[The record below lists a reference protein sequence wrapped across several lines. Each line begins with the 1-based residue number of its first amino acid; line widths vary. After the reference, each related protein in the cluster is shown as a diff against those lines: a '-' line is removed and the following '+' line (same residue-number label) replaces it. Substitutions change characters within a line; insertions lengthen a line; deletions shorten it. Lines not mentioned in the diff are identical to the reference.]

1 MTITNHQTRIP
12 NHQQLN
18 KSMSH
23 FSITTKC
30 WLSVCLLLIGSAGLY
45 SCLSSRQ
52 AAAKAT
58 PPRILVFSKTAGF
71 KHASIPQGMAAIL
84 KLGQEN
90 GFRVDT
96 TKNAAYFQDDSL
108 KNYQAVVFLSTTQN
122 VLDDRQQVAFE
133 RYIQAGGGF
142 AGIHAAADTEYDWP
156 WYNKLVGAQF
166 LSHPHNQTAAIQ
178 VTDKN
183 HPATA
188 ALPDTWTRLDEWY
201 NYKSIY
207 PNIKVLATLN
217 ESTYEGGENGQEH
230 PIIWYHD
237 FDGGRAFYTGL
248 GHTNESYSDPVFLGH
263 LLGGIKYAIGEGKP
277 LNYSRAYAMPVPEE
291 TRFVKTVLVN
301 DLNEPMELAV
311 APDGRVF
318 YGQLRGRLE
327 VYNPATRQAIVAR
340 DFPVVTKEGLGLLG
354 VTLDPDFMT
363 NQYLYVFYTPM
374 PQDPQY
380 RKLLPQDY
388 KADATT
394 IEIINANKVLK
405 HYISRFTVKPDNT
418 LDVASEKVLLQ
429 FPIELEASA
438 HHGGSLAFD
447 KDKNLIIATGDN
459 TVPFQSNG
467 HAPIDEI
474 PGRIVYD
481 AQRSSANTNDL
492 RGKVLRIHPE
502 ADGSYTIPA
511 GNLFPKGT
519 ANTRPEIYTMGLRNP
534 YRLTTHPASGVVY
547 WGEIGPDAGTDSP
560 LQGPRGYDEFN
571 QAKKAGNFGW
581 PYAIGD
587 LKPYN
592 DYNFATKVGGA
603 PFHPAAPV
611 NNSPNNT
618 GLQQLPPARSAMIW
632 YPYAPSKEFPELGQ
646 GGRSAMAGEFY
657 HYNPNGTNKTSLPAY
672 YHNGLFVFDWMRNW
686 VKVLRFDANENYVR
700 SEDFLPVTGD
710 FRRPIDLAFGQD
722 GVMYMLEY
730 GSIYGIDNNDAR
742 LVKLEY
748 NPGNRAPVA
757 QASVSDSIGLAP
769 LKVTFSSKGTR
780 DDDQEDNLSYQWLF
794 DGRTVGSTE
803 ANPSYTYAANGTYK
817 AILKVSDKAGA
828 VAQDT
833 LEVKVCNALPEVAIQ
848 LSGNQS
854 FYWDHAAVKYAVK
867 ITDKEDAKI
876 DRKQVRVYF
885 DYNPQPVRNVAQLG
899 HQILNSVETNALGKS
914 LVAGSDCKA
923 CHTLDKVS
931 VGPAFV
937 AVAQRYKDN
946 KSAVDQLARKIIDGG
961 GGNWGEHAMSA
972 HPQVSVADAS
982 EMVKYIL
989 SLTDAKKERVNLPL
1003 QGTVSFKEHV
1013 GKKESG
1019 QYTLLAAYTD
1029 KGGKAVG
1036 PLTQSKLVL
1045 LRPARLR
1052 AAEADQL
1059 YRITRTGNSLSKP
1072 GHGAYLLFKDI
1083 DLTDVG
1089 QLTYRLA
1096 SKDRDGAIELR
1107 LDSPKGP
1114 VISRAD
1120 FTPTGA
1126 WDKRTEI
1133 TARLQPTA
1141 GRHNLYFMPVKK
1153 ELPNNEL
1160 VSLDWIEFKK

>member
-1 MTITNHQTRIP
+1 
-12 NHQQLN
+12 
-18 KSMSH
+18 MSH
-23 FSITTKC
+23 YSITTKC
-30 WLSVCLLLIGSAGLY
+30 WVSVCLLLIGSIGLY
-45 SCLSSRQ
+45 SCLG
-52 AAAKAT
+52 AKENAAKPT
-58 PPRILVFSKTAGF
+58 PARILVFSKTAGF
-71 KHASIPQGMAAIL
+71 KHASIPYGIAAIQ

-90 GFRVDT
+90 NFRVDT
-96 TKNAAYFQDDSL
+96 TKNAAYFTDDSL
-108 KNYQAVVFLSTTQN
+108 KNYHAVVFLSTTQD
-122 VLDDRQQVAFE
+122 VLDARQQVAFE

-166 LSHPHNQTAAIQ
+166 LSHPHNQTATIL
-178 VTDKN
+178 VSDKS

-188 ALPDTWTRLDEWY
+188 ALPDKWTRLDEWY

-207 PNIKVLATLN
+207 PHIQVLATLD
-217 ESTYEGGENGQEH
+217 ESTYEGGENGQHH
-230 PIIWYHD
+230 PLIWYHAY
-237 FDGGRAFYTGL
+237 DGGRSFYTGL

-277 LNYSRAYAMPVPEE
+277 LGYRKSYSVPVPEE

-318 YGQLRGRLE
+318 YAQLRGRLE
-327 VYNPATRQAIVAR
+327 VYNPATRQASLACE
-340 DFPVVTKEGLGLLG
+340 FPVVTKEGLGLLG
-354 VTLDPDFMT
+354 LTLDPDFMA
-363 NQYLYVFYTPM
+363 NHYLYVYYTPQ
-374 PQDPQY
+374 PADPQY

-388 KADATT
+388 KADANTL
-394 IEIINANKVLK
+394 EIINANKVLK
-405 HYISRFTVKPDNT
+405 HYISRFTVQADNT
-418 LDVASEKVLLQ
+418 IDAASEKVLLQ
-429 FPIELEASA
+429 IPIELEASA

-447 KDKNLIIATGDN
+447 KDKNLVIATGDN

-474 PGRIVYD
+474 PGRLVYD
-481 AQRSSANTNDL
+481 AQRSAGNTNDL
-492 RGKVLRIHPE
+492 RGKVLRIHPQ

-511 GNLFPKGT
+511 GNLFAPGT

-534 YRLTTHPASGVVY
+534 YRMTTHPTSGVVY

-560 LQGPRGYDEFN
+560 VQGPRGYDEFN
-571 QAKKAGNFGW
+571 RASEAGNFGW
-581 PYAIGD
+581 PYIIGD
-587 LKPYN
+587 QKPYN
-592 DYNFATKVGGA
+592 DYDFATKAGGA
-603 PFHPAAPV
+603 PFNPAAPV

-618 GLQQLPPARSAMIW
+618 GLQNLPPARPAMIW

-657 HYNPNGTNKTSLPAY
+657 RFRPQASPANQLPAY
-672 YHNGLFVFDWMRNW
+672 YDNGLFVFDWMRNW

-700 SEDFLPVTGD
+700 TEDFLPVTGD
-710 FRRPIDLAFGQD
+710 FRRPIDLAFGKD

-730 GSIYGIDNNDAR
+730 GSIYGIDNADAR

-748 NPGNRAPVA
+748 NPGNRAPIA
-757 QASVSDSIGLAP
+757 KASISDSIGLAP

-780 DDDQEDNLSYQWLF
+780 DYDENDKISYQWLF

-803 ANPSYTYAANGTYK
+803 ANPAYTYAANGTYK
-817 AILKVSDKAGA
+817 AILKVSDQAGA
-828 VAQDT
+828 VDQDT
-833 LEVKVCNALPEVAIQ
+833 LEVKVGNALPQVAIQ
-848 LSGNQS
+848 LTGNQS
-854 FYWDHAAVKYAVK
+854 FYWDNSALKYTVK
-867 ITDKEDAKI
+867 IADREDAKV
-876 DRKQVRVYF
+876 DPKKVRVYF
-885 DYNPQPVRNVAQLG
+885 GYNPQPERNVAQLG
-899 HQILNSVETNALGKS
+899 HQILNSLETNALGKS
-914 LVAGSDCKA
+914 LIAGSDCKA
-923 CHTLDKVS
+923 CHTLDKIS

-937 AVAQRYKDN
+937 AVAQRYQGQPG
-946 KSAVDQLARKIIDGG
+946 AVDRLAKKIISGG

-972 HPQVSVADAS
+972 HPQVSGADAA

-989 SLTDAKKERVNLPL
+989 SLTDAKKERTNLPL
-1003 QGTVSFKEHV
+1003 QGTLTFKEHV

-1036 PLTQSKLVL
+1036 PLTNSRIVA
-1045 LRPARLR
+1045 LRPARVR

-1059 YRITRTGNSLSKP
+1059 HRITRTGNSLSYP
-1072 GHGAYLLFKDI
+1072 GQGAYLMFKDL
-1083 DLTDVG
+1083 DLTDIR

-1096 SKDRDGAIELR
+1096 AKDRNGTIEVR
-1107 LDSPKGP
+1107 LDSPRGP
-1114 VISRAD
+1114 VISTAD
-1120 FTPTGA
+1120 FTATGG

-1133 TARLQPTA
+1133 TAQLQPTT

-1160 VSLDWIEFKK
+1160 LSLDWIEFKK

>member
-1 MTITNHQTRIP
+1 MF
-12 NHQQLN
+12 
-18 KSMSH
+18 H
-23 FSITTKC
+23 FSSTKKF
-30 WLSVCLLLIGSAGLY
+30 WISICLLLMGSVSLY

-52 AAAKAT
+52 QVVKTA
-58 PPRILVFSKTAGF
+58 PPRILVFSKTAGYQ
-71 KHASIPQGMAAIL
+71 HASIPQGIAAIQ

-90 GFRVDT
+90 NFQVDT
-96 TKNAAYFQDDSL
+96 TKNAAYFNEDSL
-108 KNYQAVVFLSTTQN
+108 RNYQAVVFLSTTMN
-122 VLDDRQQVAFE
+122 VLDARQQVAFE

-156 WYNKLVGAQF
+156 WYNRLVGAQF
-166 LSHPHNQTAAIQ
+166 LSHPHNQTATIE
-178 VTDKN
+178 VKDKS

-188 ALPDTWTRLDEWY
+188 GLPEKWSRLDEWY

-217 ESTYEGGENGQEH
+217 EETYEGGQNGQEH
-230 PIIWYHD
+230 PIIWYHE

-263 LLGGIKYAIGEGKP
+263 LLGGIQYAIGNGQP
-277 LNYSRAYAMPVPEE
+277 LDYSRAYAMQVPEE
-291 TRFVKTVLVN
+291 SRFMKTVLVN

-327 VYNPATRQAIVAR
+327 VYNPASRQATLAR
-340 DFPVVTKEGLGLLG
+340 EFPVVTKEGLGLLG
-354 VTLDPDFMT
+354 LTLDPDFAK
-363 NQYLYVFYTPM
+363 NNYIYVFYTPM
-374 PQDPQY
+374 PEDPQY

-388 KADATT
+388 KADANT
-394 IEIINANKVLK
+394 IEIMNTNKVLK

-418 LDVASEKVLLQ
+418 LDVSSEKVLVQ
-429 FPIELEASA
+429 IPVELEASA

-481 AQRSSANTNDL
+481 AQRASANTNDL

-502 ADGSYTIPA
+502 ADGTYTIPA
-511 GNLFPKGT
+511 GNLFPQGT
-519 ANTRPEIYTMGLRNP
+519 PNTRPEIYTMGLRNP
-534 YRLTTHPASGVVY
+534 YRLTTHPVSGVVY

-560 LQGPRGYDEFN
+560 VQGPRGYDEFN

-581 PYAIGD
+581 PYFIGD
-587 LKPYN
+587 QKAYT
-592 DYNFATKVGGA
+592 DYNFATKAAGA
-603 PFHPAAPV
+603 PFNPDAPV
-611 NNSPNNT
+611 NDSPNNT
-618 GLQQLPPARSAMIW
+618 GLKNLPPAQPAMIW
-632 YPYAPSKEFPELGQ
+632 YPYAVSKEFPELGQ

-657 HYNPNGTNKTSLPAY
+657 HFQANATNSNRFPQY

-686 VKVLRFDANENYVR
+686 VKVLRFDASENYVR
-700 SEDFLPVTGD
+700 TEDFLPVSGD

-730 GSIYGIDNNDAR
+730 GSIYGIDNDDAR

-748 NPGNRAPVA
+748 NPGNRAPIA
-757 QASVSDSIGLAP
+757 KASVSDSIGLAP
-769 LKVTFSSKGTR
+769 FNVTFSSKGTR
-780 DDDQEDNLSYQWLF
+780 DFDENDKLSYQWFF
-794 DGRTVGSTE
+794 DGKTVGATE

-817 AILKVSDKAGA
+817 AVLQVSDQTGA
-828 VAQDT
+828 VSRDT
-833 LEVKVCNALPEVAIQ
+833 IEVKVGNALPQVALEVT
-848 LSGNQS
+848 GNQS
-854 FYWDHAAVKYAVK
+854 FYWDNASIKYAVK
-867 ITDKEDAKI
+867 ISDKEDVKI
-876 DRKQVRVYF
+876 DRKKVQVYL
-885 DYNPQPVRNVAQLG
+885 DYNPRPMRNVTQLG

-914 LVAGSDCKA
+914 LIAGSDCKA

-931 VGPAFV
+931 VGPSFM
-937 AVAQRYKDN
+937 AVAQRYKGD
-946 KSAVDQLARKIIDGG
+946 KGAVDRLAKKIISGG

-989 SLTDAKKERVNLPL
+989 SLTDAKKERPNLPM

-1013 GKKESG
+1013 GKKERG

-1036 PLTQSKLVL
+1036 PLTNSALVV

-1059 YRITRTGNSLSKP
+1059 NRITRMGNSLSKP
-1072 GHGAYLLFKDI
+1072 GQGAYLMFKDI
-1083 DLTDVG
+1083 DLTDVRK
-1089 QLTYRLA
+1089 LTYQLA
-1096 SKDRDGAIELR
+1096 SKDRSGVIELR

-1114 VISRAD
+1114 VVSRVA
-1120 FTPTGA
+1120 FSPTGG
-1126 WDKRTEI
+1126 WDKRTEVS
-1133 TARLQPTA
+1133 ADLQPTT
-1141 GRHNLYFMPVKK
+1141 GKHNLYIMPVKK

-1160 VSLDWIEFKK
+1160 LSIDWIEFSR